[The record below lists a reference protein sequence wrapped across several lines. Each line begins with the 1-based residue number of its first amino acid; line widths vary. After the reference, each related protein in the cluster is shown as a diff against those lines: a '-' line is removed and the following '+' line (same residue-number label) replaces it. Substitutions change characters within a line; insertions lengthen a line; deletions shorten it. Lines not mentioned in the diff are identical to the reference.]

1 MKNEV
6 LVEFVK
12 LLVEKKLK
20 EFQLSDGT
28 VLEWGSNEH
37 ITALESQL
45 SEIQHR
51 KSKHPRGSSARADYR
66 RVESRLRSELK
77 SAKKAAENRRL
88 QEKQTVE
95 GI

>member
-1 MKNEV
+1 MKNST

-12 LLVEKKLK
+12 LLVEKKLR

-28 VLEWGSNEH
+28 VLEWGSDEH
-37 ITALESQL
+37 VAALESQL
-45 SEIQHR
+45 AEIQHR

-66 RVESRLRSELK
+66 RVESRLRSELN
-77 SAKKAAENRRL
+77 SAKKSAEKRRL
-88 QEKQTVE
+88 QEKQTTE

>member
-37 ITALESQL
+37 IAALESQL

-51 KSKHPRGSSARADYR
+51 KTKHPRGSSARADYR